1 MFTKYCKLQSK
12 MLPCSADGRTDHS
25 RALTNTMRTP
35 TVQTLFVC
43 LCYVSRANLNNV
55 HEHYVHEHHEHLHEQ
70 SVHEQWAGIVS
81 GKSGIF

>member
-1 MFTKYCKLQSK
+1 MYNNESKEKQTKDTA
-12 MLPCSADGRTDHS
+12 LPSVSEFVHAHNFGFSRVVCS
-25 RALTNTMRTP
+25 TP
-35 TVQTLFVC
+35 
-43 LCYVSRANLNNV
+43 RANLNNV